1 MLNSMD
7 AQQRRCPQLTSC
19 DAHPHTPHHGNNNSS
34 NRMSPQAGHSSDVD
48 RASSR
53 TEESP
58 PSSPSMGS
66 SKPSKEWKFTQWFK
80 KMPSQGM
87 LPDADV
93 LSAVEFDHSGSF
105 LATGDRGGRIVVL
118 EFDGSKKATTDTKQ
132 ESPSPSSKRNKSQ
145 PAIHYKFHCEFQS
158 HDPEFD
164 YVKSLAIDE
173 RINKIKW
180 LQPTNNAQYMLS
192 TNGEWTARC
201 CFCCWCDHCIC
212 VCVCLT
218 SWEYYKV

>member
-1 MLNSMD
+1 LTFKIAPHKSPRKASKTKD
-7 AQQRRCPQLTSC
+7 KGRKRRDGSKDKGDSSGNESDSSTPSSGRMS
-19 DAHPHTPHHGNNNSS
+19 PHAGQSSDVESS
-34 NRMSPQAGHSSDVD
+34 NRST
-48 RASSR
+48 R
-53 TEESP
+53 TEETP
-58 PSSPSMGS
+58 PSSPSGGHKS
-66 SKPSKEWKFTQWFK
+66 SAAKEWKFTQWFK

-93 LSAVEFDHSGSF
+93 LSAVEFDQSGRF

-118 EFDGSKKATTDTKQ
+118 EFDGSKKMKSAAEPQDSKNQ
-132 ESPSPSSKRNKSQ
+132 AESPPPSSKRNKSQ

-180 LQPTNNAQYMLS
+180 LRPTNDAQYMLS
-192 TNGEWTARC
+192 TNGK
-201 CFCCWCDHCIC
+201 C
-212 VCVCLT
+212 V
-218 SWEYYKV
+218 S